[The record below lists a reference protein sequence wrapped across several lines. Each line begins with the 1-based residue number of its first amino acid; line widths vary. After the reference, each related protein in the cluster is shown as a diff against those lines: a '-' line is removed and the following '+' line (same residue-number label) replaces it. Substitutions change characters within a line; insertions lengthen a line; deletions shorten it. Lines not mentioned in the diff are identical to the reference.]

1 MQYYK
6 SLLSSRTDNY
16 AVYAESVFE
25 KRQRLLFAAG
35 DVSSLYTRR
44 NLTEFQRIAAYI
56 RVTAEA
62 KKGNYI
68 VFFPSYRFMEDV
80 YEQFLA
86 MKPEEMECIIQGS
99 NMRETE
105 REAFME
111 EFSEARERDAGGLLR
126 AGRYFFRGN

>member
-1 MQYYK
+1 M
-6 SLLSSRTDNY
+6 
-16 AVYAESVFE
+16 
-25 KRQRLLFAAG
+25 
-35 DVSSLYTRR
+35 SSLYTRR

-111 EFSEARERDAGGLLR
+111 EFSAARERTLVAFCVLGGIFSEGIDLKHEQLIGVLIVGTGLPR
-126 AGRYFFRGN
+126 SAASGRC